1 MNANTKNV
9 HFGYVPK
16 SSSKK
21 IIKIQYHVNEW
32 DRAIKDA
39 SSELAISRIVT
50 TRRTNPFFIQLSLEK
65 MANKFEST
73 SNPDFLRRCGRAREC
88 FFR

>member
-1 MNANTKNV
+1 MGGCEHRKQFLYHENELMSKHKNISSFMNMSTKNV

-32 DRAIKDA
+32 DRAIKDGRG
-39 SSELAISRIVT
+39 ELAIGRIVT
-50 TRRTNPFFIQLSLEK
+50 TRRTNPFSI
-65 MANKFEST
+65 
-73 SNPDFLRRCGRAREC
+73 
-88 FFR
+88 